1 MPPNGR
7 MPNSHPLGL
16 DEGGLLLT
24 IADNGPNVPEQDL
37 GNLTRRGW
45 RLDTASP
52 SSGIGLS
59 IVCEIVDVYRIG
71 FARLCCKNSAGKERP
86 RSLLSSGLTL

>member
-1 MPPNGR
+1 